1 MSLMLQPS
9 TKITTNH
16 KGTNT
21 MSYTYIADIMSNKS
35 LVDSSSSSDLK
46 EVVTW
51 ANSSTLQGDTV
62 VISEGYTGA
71 DGVVD
76 KHDHINAWYVD
87 L

>member
-1 MSLMLQPS
+1 
-9 TKITTNH
+9 
-16 KGTNT
+16 

-51 ANSSTLQGDTV
+51 ANSNTLQGDTV

-76 KHDHINAWYVD
+76 KHDHLNSWYVE

>member
-1 MSLMLQPS
+1 MN
-9 TKITTNH
+9 TKPPTVKIPPQN

-21 MSYTYIADIMSNKS
+21 MSYTYIAEIMANKA
-35 LVDSSSSSDLK
+35 LIDSSSSSDLK
-46 EVVTW
+46 KVVTW
-51 ANSSTLQGDTV
+51 ANDNTLQGDTV

-76 KHDHINAWYVD
+76 KHDHLNSWYVD

>member
-1 MSLMLQPS
+1 
-9 TKITTNH
+9 
-16 KGTNT
+16 

-46 EVVTW
+46 DVVTW
-51 ANSSTLQGDTV
+51 ANSNTLQGDTV
-62 VISEGYTGA
+62 VISEGYKGS

-76 KHDHINAWYVD
+76 KHDHVNSWYVD